1 MRVLDRKMFA
11 TGDVA
16 KKSRV
21 IPKFPNDTMPLT
33 DFQIQTGQTVSRL
46 AKPRGLDPE
55 FDSFLDRYGITDK
68 QYAEVHGLIE
78 PGSGMATPFMPE
90 LFFGPGGLQ
99 SILRNLVTK
108 KAVPTG
114 ASGSVPLPA
123 GQAGPAQV
131 IPITKETTTLT
142 PLGKTLL
149 FPSTLALTG
158 SAAPPKSEDQVTD
171 KNDIDLIP
179 ASDLDVDLSLSPDT
193 QKALDEIMGTKKVDQ
208 NQDLK
213 DQAKTEIEF
222 LDQQLKNLNDA
233 KLAAAADIKRKQDLK
248 DFSTSNIF
256 LEEISLALA
265 ENEGDLGFGL
275 AEGAANAAKRLG
287 EEERE
292 DKLALLDA
300 LGDLEEGGL
309 DLTESNVL
317 TISERYRDAESN
329 IRKQQGLKSIL
340 DNMKKAIEG
349 GNATGAQ
356 GAIARF
362 LDALSGI
369 SGIGDRTI
377 SAAQKTA
384 DEGEF
389 IQAQAIQ
396 AILSETGRTISDR
409 DRELV
414 RRLIADITNPVVG
427 QARALQSLQRVLAT
441 TLRSEEASKNEI
453 KFLKERYSQ
462 AIPELSQYTDTN
474 KVDTTS
480 SEQEYNLEDTIP
492 G

>member
-1 MRVLDRKMFA
+1 MSVLNRKMFA

-21 IPKFPNDTMPLT
+21 IPKFPNDTLPLT
-33 DFQIQTGQTVSRL
+33 DFEIQSGKTVGRQ

-90 LFFGPGGLQ
+90 LFFGPGGLP
-99 SILRNLVTK
+99 SVLRNLVTK

-114 ASGSVPLPA
+114 ASGSVALPA

-131 IPITKETTTLT
+131 IPITKEMTTLT
-142 PLGKTLL
+142 PLGKTLA

-158 SAAPPKSEDQVTD
+158 SSAPPKDEDQVTD

-275 AEGAANAAKRLG
+275 AEGAAKAAKRLG

-317 TISERYRDAESN
+317 KISERYKNASDSIA
-329 IRKQQGLKSIL
+329 KQNNLRTIITEMKSAISAGGVTGLEGFMRRMI
-340 DNMKKAIEG
+340 DNVAG
-349 GNATGAQ
+349 FT
-356 GAIARF
+356 
-362 LDALSGI
+362 
-369 SGIGDRTI
+369 GIGDEII
-377 SAAQKTA
+377 SAATKAKEQ
-384 DEGEF
+384 GEY

-396 AILSETGRTISDR
+396 AILQESGRTISDR
-409 DRELV
+409 DRQ
-414 RRLIADITNPVVG
+414 LIKQIVANLENPFMG
-427 QARALQSLQRVLAT
+427 KGRAEESLGRVLNNI
-441 TLRSEEASKNEI
+441 RMSEESARKELG
-453 KFLKERYSQ
+453 FLQERYGSLIPQLQ
-462 AIPELSQYTDTN
+462 AYATLPAGDN
-474 KVDTTS
+474 TTT
-480 SEQEYNLEDTIP
+480 EKEYNLEDTIP